1 MSDGEAPDLEALK
14 QQWEARHFLTALSIE
29 VERLED
35 GYARLKMARNHLTV
49 GGIRNSINGGLVA
62 AYGELAAKIA
72 LSTMLGPGES
82 IEGVVDVGLSFLSA
96 ARGDPTIAEG
106 RVLRKGGRLC
116 VCDVDI
122 SDGEH
127 GGLNAKAR
135 VSYVIRRPPRG
146 R

>member
-1 MSDGEAPDLEALK
+1 MSDDAPDFATLK
-14 QQWEARHFLTALSIE
+14 QQWEARPFLVALSIE
-29 VERLED
+29 VDRLED
-35 GYARLKMARNHLTV
+35 GYVRLTMPRNDITV
-49 GGIRNSINGGLVA
+49 GGVRNSINGGVVA
-62 AYGELAAKIA
+62 SYGELAAKIA

-82 IEGVVDVGLSFLSA
+82 IETVVDVGLSFLTS

-116 VCDVDI
+116 VCDVEI

-127 GGLNAKAR
+127 GGVNAKAR
-135 VSYVIRRPPRG
+135 VSYAIKRPPRK

>member
-1 MSDGEAPDLEALK
+1 MNDGVAPDLEALK
-14 QQWEARHFLTALSIE
+14 QQWQANHFLTAFSIE

-35 GYARLKMARNHLTV
+35 GYARLTLPRGELTV
-49 GGIRNSINGGLVA
+49 GGIRDSVNGGLVA
-62 AYGELAAKIA
+62 ALGEVAAKIA

-82 IEGVVDVGLSFLSA
+82 IEGAVDVGVSFLSA
-96 ARGDPTIAEG
+96 ARGKTTVAEG

-122 SDGEH
+122 TDGED

-135 VSYVIRRPPRG
+135 VSYAIRRPPRE